1 VATALELHLCY
12 GILRPCLGE
21 LLLLQEAPKAK
32 ISPKQGLLFSEA
44 KAEKAHFTLGI
55 EKLLC
60 PSFPSFHR

>member
-1 VATALELHLCY
+1 
-12 GILRPCLGE
+12 LGE